1 MNATEQ
7 SGLIRG
13 KWYAWNFWGVVA
25 IFTLYEFFIRVT
37 PNANLDDLQKDLD
50 ATPGSIATAMSVYL
64 WVYAPMQLLVG
75 VLFDRYGTKYIVSTA
90 AMICGVGCIIFS
102 QADGLVAAGIGRGF
116 IGVGS
121 AFAFVGAVYVAT
133 VWFSPTVLH

>member
-1 MNATEQ
+1 MHGF
-7 SGLIRG
+7 SGASLRSSRCTSSSSASLRMHSMICRR
-13 KWYAWNFWGVVA
+13 
-25 IFTLYEFFIRVT
+25 IST
-37 PNANLDDLQKDLD
+37 PHPDRSPPRCRS
-50 ATPGSIATAMSVYL
+50 T

-90 AMICGVGCIIFS
+90 AMICGVGCIVS
-102 QADGLVAAGIGRGF
+102 QADGLVARHRTRF

-121 AFAFVGAVYVAT
+121 AFAFVGAVYGAT